1 MASPLNVNG
10 IGTSE
15 KKSSLSMIDKDTF
28 MAELRKRTRKPIPRT
43 EQYIDS
49 KADRLVAKFN
59 APESRAFYCDCAR
72 YLSENFI
79 ECAIENTFRP
89 RPRNPIRNKAAYFG
103 RICVNELVRL
113 DIYQ

>member
-10 IGTSE
+10 IGTSR

-28 MAELRKRTRKPIPRT
+28 LAELCERTRKPIPRT

-113 DIYQ
+113 GIYQ

>member
-1 MASPLNVNG
+1 MASSLNVNG
-10 IGTSE
+10 IGTSR
-15 KKSSLSMIDKDTF
+15 KKSSLSMIDKDAF
-28 MAELRKRTRKPIPRT
+28 LAELRERTRKPIPQT

-103 RICVNELVRL
+103 RVCVNELVRL
-113 DIYQ
+113 GIYQ